1 MGPKDTLTTTKC
13 SDVSQILFFVNFVP
27 FVERPAFGM
36 QVPLVQLGCT
46 RLAAMFFAF
55 TYVCCTPLLV
65 GYISA
70 KYVFRTSISFVDS
83 LRNAVMHFYRTACRI
98 GQFEKY

>member
-1 MGPKDTLTTTKC
+1 VGPKGTLTTTKC